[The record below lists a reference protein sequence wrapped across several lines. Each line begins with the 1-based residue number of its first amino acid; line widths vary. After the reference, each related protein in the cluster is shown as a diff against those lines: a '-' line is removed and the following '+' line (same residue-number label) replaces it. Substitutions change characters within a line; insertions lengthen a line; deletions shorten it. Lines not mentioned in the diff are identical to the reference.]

1 MKYSVV
7 VHGGAGTITPERLE
21 EAKKGIIS
29 ALDTASSLLAE
40 GRSAIVAVEESVK
53 TMEDNPNF
61 NAGKG
66 STLTIDGKVQ
76 MGACIMDGK
85 TLNVGAVALVSDVR
99 YPISLARLIMRETDH
114 VLITSD
120 FAEHLA
126 RKFNLE
132 ISSPLTNRS
141 VERWKQLREQ
151 FMKEKLSYLKRNP
164 KLLKQFPDLVQLGT
178 VGAVAM
184 DENNNLAA
192 ATSTGGIALKLPNR
206 IGDTPQI
213 GCGTYA
219 DNTSGA
225 VSATGIGEVIA
236 RICLAKTVCSFIE
249 TGESAQKAANK
260 AIDILSLRLGRGTA
274 GCIVVDKDGNTGISH
289 NTKNLVWARMTHKMK
304 KPEVGIKYSS
314 T

>member
-7 VHGGAGTITPERLE
+7 VHGGAGTVTPERFK
-21 EAKKGIIS
+21 EAKKGIMS
-29 ALDTASSLLAE
+29 ALQTASSLLAE
-40 GRSAIVAVEESVK
+40 GRSAIAAVEESVK
-53 TMEDNPNF
+53 IMEDNPNF

-66 STLTIDGKVQ
+66 STLTIDGQVQ

-85 TLNVGAVALVSDVR
+85 TLDVGAVALVSNVR
-99 YPISLARLIMRETDH
+99 YPISLARLVMRATDH
-114 VLITSD
+114 ILITSD

-126 RKFNLE
+126 KKFNME
-132 ISSPLTNRS
+132 ISDPLTNKS
-141 VERWKQLREQ
+141 TERWKQLRKR
-151 FMKEKLSYLKRNP
+151 FMKEELGYLKRNS

-184 DENNNLAA
+184 DNDNNVAA
-192 ATSTGGIALKLPNR
+192 ATSTGGITLKLPNR
-206 IGDTPQI
+206 IGDTPQV

-219 DNTSGA
+219 DNISGA
-225 VSATGIGEVIA
+225 VSATGIGEAIA
-236 RICLAKTVCSFIE
+236 RVCLAKTVCCLIE
-249 TGESAQKAANK
+249 NGKSAQKAANK
-260 AIDILSLRLGRGTA
+260 AIEILSLRIGTGTG

-304 KPEVGIKYSS
+304 KPEVGIDYPS